1 MVRFLAYIRVSLI
14 FTMRTSFRFQALSI
28 VLAAVLIVSLGL
40 FSACK
45 KDEDKPGSTGLNLF
59 SVEDDIKLG
68 QQLDQEIA
76 SNPQQYP
83 ILDPSQ
89 FAAAYQHLQRITN
102 QLLNSGQLRY
112 RDRFAWQLKIIRDDN
127 TLNAFCAPGG
137 YIYVYTGLIKFLDRE
152 SELAGVM
159 GHEIAHADLRHST
172 EMLTR
177 NYGVQVLLEILLGG
191 SPGTLA
197 NIATNLA
204 LLSYSRGNETEAD
217 MASVA
222 YLCSTEYDPKGTAG
236 FFQKLVDQGQG
247 SSGPAWLSTHPAPD
261 DRVQNIN
268 AEADRRGCQGGGTFE
283 NRYLEFK
290 QSLP

>member
-1 MVRFLAYIRVSLI
+1 
-14 FTMRTSFRFQALSI
+14 MRTSFRFQALSI
-28 VLAAVLIVSLGL
+28 VLGAVVLISVGL

-45 KDEDKPGSTGLNLF
+45 KDEDKPGKTGLNLF
-59 SVEDDIKLG
+59 SIEDDIKLG

-76 SNPQQYP
+76 ANPQQYP
-83 ILDPSQ
+83 ILDPGQ
-89 FAAAYQHLQRITN
+89 FAAAYQHLQRITD
-102 QLLNSGQLRY
+102 QLLSSGQLRY

-177 NYGVQVLLEILLGG
+177 VYGVQVLLEILLGG

-204 LLSYSRGNETEAD
+204 LLSYSRANETEAD
-217 MASVA
+217 LASVA
-222 YLCSTEYDPKGTAG
+222 YLCTTEYDPKGTAG
-236 FFQKLVDQGQG
+236 FFQKLLDSGQG
-247 SSGPAWLSTHPAPD
+247 GGGPAWLSTHPAPD
-261 DRVQNIN
+261 NRVQNITN
-268 AEADRRGCQGGGTFE
+268 EADRRGCQGGGTFE
-283 NRYLEFK
+283 NRYLELK